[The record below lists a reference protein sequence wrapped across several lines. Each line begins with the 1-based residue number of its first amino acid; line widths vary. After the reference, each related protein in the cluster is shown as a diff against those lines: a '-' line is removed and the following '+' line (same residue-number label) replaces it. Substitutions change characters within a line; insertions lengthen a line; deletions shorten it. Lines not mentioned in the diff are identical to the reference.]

1 MSLYSSPWA
10 TIIAFL
16 LLIIAI
22 GLGGSL
28 LMLSP
33 PKPTFITIHPPRPT
47 ATPKPSATPTITPTP
62 APTATPDPVQVYVTG
77 EVAQPDR
84 IFVLPYASRVT
95 DAIAAAG
102 GFTWNADL
110 SRVNMAGLVRDGDQ
124 IHVPALTSD
133 ADEIVLPT
141 PPGGQLVYI
150 NSATQEELKTLPGI
164 GTATAQD
171 IISYRDEFGPFNNM
185 EDLDAVPGI
194 GPATLDNLS
203 DLISF
208 D

>member
-1 MSLYSSPWA
+1 MSLHSSPWV
-10 TIIAFL
+10 TIIAL
-16 LLIIAI
+16 LLLTIAI
-22 GLGGSL
+22 ALGGSL
-28 LMLSP
+28 LLHHRP
-33 PKPTFITIHPPRPT
+33 EPTLITIHPPRPT
-47 ATPKPSATPTITPTP
+47 FTPEPSPTPTITQTP
-62 APTATPDPVQVYVTG
+62 VPTATPDPVQVYVTG

-84 IFVLPYASRVT
+84 IYILPYASRVT

-102 GFTWNADL
+102 GFTRNADL
-110 SRVNMAGLVRDGDQ
+110 SRVNMAGLARDGDQ

-133 ADEIVLPT
+133 ADEIALPT
-141 PPGGQLVYI
+141 PSGGQLVYI

-171 IISYRDEFGPFNNM
+171 IISYRDEFGPFNSL
-185 EDLDAVPGI
+185 EELDAVPGI